1 MKLQWIQAR
10 LNLWKPRWTA
20 DPPAVDKTVAMVMI
34 SHPTRGTMWIV
45 IGEVDKG
52 KRLFLFWS
60 SDYFSLFFFFL
71 DLLIISVT
79 TGHAY
84 THVHT
89 HVYLPL
95 PALRSPTTNYVIVKF
110 SSFLF
115 ALFGAAVSLLLA
127 ASVRTEAGL
136 ITGEW
141 LYLCACCGPHLVVRY
156 KMILGFIARNTICKR

>member
-71 DLLIISVT
+71 GPVDHQCDTRTRTHTRAHTRLPAAPCAALTDHQLCYCQVFFFSFRTFWRRCFSVT
-79 TGHAY
+79 CRKCPHRSRAHHGWVT
-84 THVHT
+84 
-89 HVYLPL
+89 LP
-95 PALRSPTTNYVIVKF
+95 VC
-110 SSFLF
+110 
-115 ALFGAAVSLLLA
+115 LLWF
-127 ASVRTEAGL
+127 TP
-136 ITGEW
+136 
-141 LYLCACCGPHLVVRY
+141 CC
-156 KMILGFIARNTICKR
+156 